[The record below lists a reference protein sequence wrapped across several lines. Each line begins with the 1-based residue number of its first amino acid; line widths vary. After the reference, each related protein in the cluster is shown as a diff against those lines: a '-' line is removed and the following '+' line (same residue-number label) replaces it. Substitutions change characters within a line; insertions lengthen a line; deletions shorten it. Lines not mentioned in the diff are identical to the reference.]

1 MSKNKSKKSSR
12 PVPVKIERFSPH
24 GWLILLLA
32 LVCDFNSWGHQF
44 VMDDW
49 NRIVGAPLIQSLY
62 NISKLFISPFHLLD
76 LMRSTINRPF
86 TSFTFAINWWIS
98 GPQPD
103 GFHWFNRLI
112 HILICLG
119 IFRVFQLLFPQRKFL
134 ALITSLFF
142 AVHPI
147 QTEAITYIT
156 GRADAL
162 ALLLFI
168 YSWLLFIRVRLSP
181 SLLRWAYIGSLF
193 LYFFALLSKESAI
206 SWLGIALLTEFSCFG
221 HGDIR
226 TTWRAL
232 RQNWIRIYGG
242 YVLVTCAYLALRFPI
257 VREIIRVD
265 VTPLDN
271 PSAHVSTAAR
281 IMTALKILF
290 LSIGQILWPFHL
302 SADYSYNEIQ
312 LITQW
317 KSLGGIT
324 VLFLTLI
331 LLVLLAWSFRHAP
344 HFFFGLAYFLITYS
358 VVSNILIPI
367 GTIRADRLLYMP
379 ALGFC
384 FLIATV
390 LEPLESRFKTKSG
403 QRLFYGGIAI
413 LLALLAMRTIER
425 NRVWQDESTLY
436 AQTVLDSPQ
445 SAKAHNN
452 LGVQLFS
459 RGDLEGAMAQYQL
472 AEAIKPDYP
481 DLLSNTGTLLSREG
495 RYSEAASYL
504 RRAVAISPMNLKI
517 RNNLGLVLRAGGQLQ
532 DAITEYDWIISH
544 DPRNAAAHFNR
555 GNALY
560 AQGKTKEAIEEYSR
574 TLQIDPN
581 FELARSNLN
590 AIIQNSPSDAR
601 VPPISLPH

>member
-1 MSKNKSKKSSR
+1 
-12 PVPVKIERFSPH
+12 
-24 GWLILLLA
+24 
-32 LVCDFNSWGHQF
+32 
-44 VMDDW
+44 MDDLS
-49 NRIVGAPLIQSLY
+49 RIVGTPMIQSLH
-62 NISKLFISPFHLLD
+62 NIPMLFFSPFNLLYG
-76 LMRSTINRPF
+76 MGSTLYRPL
-86 TSFTFAINWWIS
+86 TSLTFAINWWIS

-103 GFHWFNRLI
+103 GFHWLNRLI

-119 IFRVFQLLFPQRKFL
+119 IFRVFQLLFPQRKFV

-162 ALLLFI
+162 ALLFLI
-168 YSWLLFIRVRLSP
+168 YSWLLFIRVRLS
-181 SLLRWAYIGSLF
+181 STFLRWAYISSLS

-206 SWLGIALLTEFSCFG
+206 TWLGIALLTEFICFG
-221 HGDIR
+221 QGDIR

-242 YVLVTCAYLALRFPI
+242 YILATFAYLALRFS
-257 VREIIRVD
+257 VLRELTRVE
-265 VTPLDN
+265 VTQLDN
-271 PSAHVSTAAR
+271 PLAHVSAAIR
-281 IMTALKILF
+281 ILTALKILF
-290 LSIGQILWPFHL
+290 LSIAQILWPVHL

-317 KSLGGIT
+317 KSFGGIT

-331 LLVLLAWSFRHAP
+331 LVILLAWSFRHAP
-344 HFFFGLAYFLITYS
+344 YFFFGLAYFLITYS

-379 ALGFC
+379 ALGLC
-384 FLIATV
+384 FLIAAA
-390 LEPLESRFKTKSG
+390 LEPLESRFKAKSG
-403 QRLFYGGIAI
+403 RRLFYGGIAI

-425 NRVWQDESTLY
+425 NRVWHDESTLY
-436 AQTVLDSPQ
+436 AQTVLDSPL

-452 LGVQLFS
+452 LGVQFFS
-459 RGDLEGAMAQYQL
+459 RGDFDGAMAQYQL

-481 DLLSNTGTLLSREG
+481 DLLNNIGTLLGREG
-495 RYSEAASYL
+495 RHAEAVSYL
-504 RRAVAISPMNLKI
+504 RRAVVISPLNLKI
-517 RNNLGLVLRAGGQLQ
+517 RNNLGLVLRAEGQLQ
-532 DAITEYDWIISH
+532 DAIAEYDWVISH
-544 DPRNAAAHFNR
+544 DPHNADAHFNK

-574 TLQIDPN
+574 ALQIDPN
-581 FELARSNLN
+581 FNLARANLN
-590 AIIQNSPSDAR
+590 AILQSSPSDPQ
-601 VPPISLPH
+601 VPPTSSPP